1 MGYKCQLFFVLQA
14 TYREL
19 KSVSCFSSYYRCS
32 VERASASART
42 HTHTH
47 TRTHTHTHTHT
58 QETDITMSLVEG
70 TAVFECHGSVCV

>member
-19 KSVSCFSSYYRCS
+19 KSVRCFSSYYRCS
-32 VERASASART
+32 VERASASA
-42 HTHTH
+42 
-47 TRTHTHTHTHT
+47 HTHTHT